1 MRRYG
6 LVMASTAN
14 LGDDI
19 QALAAKQFLPRVD
32 VILDRE
38 FLNQVSSKNIIKVIM
53 NGWFTHRPDNW
64 PPSFNIE
71 PLFISFHISPLIAN
85 KLLSRKTVEY
95 LKKYEPIGCRDEYT
109 RDLLKSKGV
118 DAYFSGCL
126 TLTLDYG
133 YSHLKNPKK
142 QKEEILIVDLD
153 DYAVR
158 YLPQYVLRKSV
169 VVSHAYFK
177 SSVKLI
183 QKILPLTVRKAL
195 RSIFPID
202 FDKILYSIDRYRAN
216 KKLSFETRLNLA
228 ESQLQKLA
236 NARVVITSRLHAALP
251 AIAFGTPVI
260 FVHRNLN
267 DPRFTGLLKYIN
279 HYDILEF
286 KKQVNEIDWE
296 NPPQN
301 PSQKELRKLKRALIK
316 KCQEFVKDVHFNAY

>member
-1 MRRYG
+1 MKKYG

-38 FLNQVSSKNIIKVIM
+38 FLNQVSSKDIIKVIM

-71 PLFISFHISPLIAN
+71 PLFISFHISPAIAN

-142 QKEEILIVDLD
+142 
-153 DYAVR
+153 
-158 YLPQYVLRKSV
+158 RK
-169 VVSHAYFK
+169 
-177 SSVKLI
+177 
-183 QKILPLTVRKAL
+183 
-195 RSIFPID
+195 
-202 FDKILYSIDRYRAN
+202 
-216 KKLSFETRLNLA
+216 KKDTH
-228 ESQLQKLA
+228 
-236 NARVVITSRLHAALP
+236 SRP
-251 AIAFGTPVI
+251 
-260 FVHRNLN
+260 
-267 DPRFTGLLKYIN
+267 
-279 HYDILEF
+279 
-286 KKQVNEIDWE
+286 
-296 NPPQN
+296 
-301 PSQKELRKLKRALIK
+301 
-316 KCQEFVKDVHFNAY
+316 